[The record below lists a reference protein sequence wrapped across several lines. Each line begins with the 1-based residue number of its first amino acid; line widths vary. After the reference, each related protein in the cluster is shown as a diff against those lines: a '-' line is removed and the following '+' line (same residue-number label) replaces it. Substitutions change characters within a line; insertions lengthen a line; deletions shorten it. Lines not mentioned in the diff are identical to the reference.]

1 MTKTTTATTTTSN
14 GSTYEILIHH
24 NWLNGTVTCM
34 DDGRSYAFAADDAET
49 IDEAIAEAA
58 DWCEWHSVHGN
69 EHLLHEVAPE
79 PIDVRGEIEMTKL
92 TAKET
97 AALTKLG
104 KKADAQQLAEA
115 AMPEWAAQHA
125 IDTRIPVSVK
135 VEHDGLEVE
144 TWTSK
149 SRKVMHRVH
158 FGDGT
163 ATEYCGDLDRVYVN
177 WDRGGVRIG

>member
-1 MTKTTTATTTTSN
+1 
-14 GSTYEILIHH
+14 
-24 NWLNGTVTCM
+24 
-34 DDGRSYAFAADDAET
+34 
-49 IDEAIAEAA
+49 
-58 DWCEWHSVHGN
+58 
-69 EHLLHEVAPE
+69 
-79 PIDVRGEIEMTKL
+79 MTKL

-115 AMPEWAAQHA
+115 AMPEWAAEVA

-149 SRKVMHRVH
+149 SGKVMHRVH